1 MAVHNKK
8 IRIITWVLVLL
19 VIAGI
24 VFYPKVRPLFQG
36 NKGEGGP
43 SSGQGTP
50 GGPGGPGMRGGMG
63 QQATLASGYVIVPT
77 RMFDLIISNGTLLP
91 DEEVELSFETS
102 GKIVAIHFSEGT
114 RVKQGQLLAKI
125 NDRPLQAQ
133 LLKLQAQK
141 KLTEEKEFRA
151 RQLLDRDAVSRES
164 YDQVATELQA
174 IEADIM
180 LVEARIAETELR
192 APFDGIVGL
201 RMVSEGAFATTQ
213 TKIVRLVKTSPLK
226 IEFSISERYA
236 GEITPGFPITFTV
249 DGVNQTFAANVYAI
263 DPKVNID
270 TRMIAVR
277 ALYPNRNNELK
288 PGRFGRITAQLSE
301 IAEAIAIPTEAVI
314 AEMEG
319 ERVFIYKGGKA
330 ELRMIDIGL
339 RTESHVQ
346 VHSGLQFGDTLL
358 TTAILQ
364 LRQGLPVQ
372 LDTLVTNQ
380 PMATPEKSANSETPA
395 P

>member
-1 MAVHNKK
+1 MAVEKRK
-8 IRIITWVLVLL
+8 MTKLITWALVLL
-19 VIAGI
+19 VVIGIIA
-24 VFYPKVRPLFQG
+24 YPKIKPLF
-36 NKGEGGP
+36 KGGKSEGGP
-43 SSGQGTP
+43 AMGQAAP
-50 GGPGGPGMRGGMG
+50 GGGGPGMKGGMG
-63 QQATLASGYVIVPT
+63 QQPTLASGYVIVPT
-77 RMFDLIISNGTLLP
+77 RMVDIMYSNGSLLP

-102 GKIVAIHFSEGT
+102 GKIVAIHFTEGT
-114 RVKQGQLLAKI
+114 RVKKGQLLAKI

-174 IEADIM
+174 LEADIL

-236 GEITPGFPITFTV
+236 GEITPGFPITFNV
-249 DGVNQTFAANVYAI
+249 DGIDQTFAANVYAI
-263 DPKVNID
+263 EPKVNVD

-277 ALYPNRNNELK
+277 ALYPNRQNELN
-288 PGRFGRITAQLSE
+288 PGRFGRITAQLAE
-301 IAEAIAIPTEAVI
+301 IKDAIAIPTEAVI

-319 ERVFIYKGGKA
+319 ERVFVYKGGKA
-330 ELRMIDIGL
+330 EQRKIKIGL
-339 RTESHVQ
+339 RTASHVQ
-346 VHSGLQFGDTLL
+346 VHSGLDFGDTLL

-364 LRQGLPVQ
+364 LRQGIPVQ

-380 PMATPEKSANSETPA
+380 SDTAREISTNPEIPA

>member
-1 MAVHNKK
+1 MAVLLTLAVAV
-8 IRIITWVLVLL
+8 II
-19 VIAGI
+19 
-24 VFYPKVRPLFQG
+24 FYPKVKPMLKKESAAG
-36 NKGEGGP
+36 APGGFA
-43 SSGQGTP
+43 
-50 GGPGGPGMRGGMG
+50 GGPGGSGMRGGMG

-77 RMFDLIISNGTLLP
+77 RMYDLIYSNGTLLP

-114 RVKQGQLLAKI
+114 RVMKGQLLAKI

-174 IEADIM
+174 IEADIL

-201 RMVSEGAFATTQ
+201 RLVSEGAFATTQ

-236 GEITPGFPITFTV
+236 GEITPGFPITFRV
-249 DGVNQTFAANVYAI
+249 DGVDRTFTANVYAI
-263 DPKVNID
+263 DPKVNVD

-301 IAEAIAIPTEAVI
+301 IAEAISIPTEAVI

-319 ERVFIYKGGKA
+319 ERVFILKGGRA
-330 ELRMIDIGL
+330 EMRMINIGL

-346 VHSGLQFGDTLL
+346 VHSGLNFGDTLL

-380 PMATPEKSANSETPA
+380 TVAAPLNGTNPEIPA